1 MWLRLYQPEG
11 VRMLRLAAVVWRGRR
26 RRQGCSSWHV
36 CAASQVLMCCLL
48 TPFPSFCTFPSRSSL
63 QLTTTMKE
71 LGDLL
76 SAEEI
81 AAFVALMDHDKDGVV
96 GVSTPAGREL
106 HVVHNMVG
114 RTMS

>member
-1 MWLRLYQPEG
+1 
-11 VRMLRLAAVVWRGRR
+11 
-26 RRQGCSSWHV
+26 
-36 CAASQVLMCCLL
+36 
-48 TPFPSFCTFPSRSSL
+48 
-63 QLTTTMKE
+63 MKE